1 VNPSASGKSNAQDNR
16 FLKAMAATPDM
27 ENKTSEGRERFPSNA
42 VNEAPAQSQS
52 NKTPSEVP
60 KTEEQKK

>member
-1 VNPSASGKSNAQDNR
+1 
-16 FLKAMAATPDM
+16 MAATPDM
-27 ENKTSEGRERFPSNA
+27 ENKTSEDRERFPSNA